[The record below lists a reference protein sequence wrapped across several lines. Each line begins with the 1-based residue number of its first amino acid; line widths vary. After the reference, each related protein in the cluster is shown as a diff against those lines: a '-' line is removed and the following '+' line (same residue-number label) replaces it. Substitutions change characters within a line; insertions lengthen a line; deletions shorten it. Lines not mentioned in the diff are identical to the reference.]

1 MTTSLFI
8 SPATALLVGALAL
21 IFTRGMARKAVLLVF
36 PLLAL
41 VLVWQASTGSVSA
54 SYLGYA
60 LTPIRVDTL
69 AVLFGAVFALAAFL
83 GALFA
88 LDRAS
93 TLELSSAFVYAAGA
107 LGVVLAGD
115 WITLFV
121 WWEIMAIASTLVV
134 VCGGE
139 KAHGPAFRYALV
151 HFLGGVLLM
160 AGIAGEIAMS
170 GTAMITTLKP
180 DSWSRWLILAGI
192 LINAGA
198 PPLWAWVSDAYPASS
213 WSGMVFLSVFTT
225 KTAAYVLLRAFPGA
239 EVLVWIGLVMGIYGV
254 LYAALENDVRRLIA
268 FAIVSQMGIKV
279 AGVGIGTPLALNGV
293 AAHSAAAVIYTA
305 LLVMVVGSVL
315 RQTGKTRMTE
325 LGGLAD
331 AMPLTAFSCLI
342 GALTIAAFP
351 LTSGFVSKSM
361 IIDAAAKQHLAGPWI
376 VLTAISVGA
385 LLHAGLRLPWLVFF
399 GPANAQNASDPP
411 QSMRIAMA
419 LAAVLCVVIGI
430 VPDGLYVML
439 PDQVPYA
446 PYSASHVLVQLQL
459 LAFAGLVFYLMRD
472 WLRAQ
477 PGITLDLD
485 WLYRRAGARLARGF
499 DDLTAGAWTRLVSGI
514 NGKAAKLHEL
524 LLIHHGPVGTFGRT
538 WPTGTMAF
546 WTTLLLGAFLLIAVM
561 T

>member
-1 MTTSLFI
+1 MTTSFFT
-8 SPATALLVGALAL
+8 SPPMVLILGALVL
-21 IFTRGMARKAVLLVF
+21 VFTQGIARKAVLIAF

-41 VLVWQASTGSVSA
+41 VLVWQAPTGSISA

-60 LTPIRVDTL
+60 LTPIRLDAL

-88 LDRAS
+88 LDRTS

-121 WWEIMAIASTLVV
+121 WWEVMAIASTLVV
-134 VCGGE
+134 VCGGD
-139 KAHGPAFRYALV
+139 KAYGPAFRYALV

-160 AGIAGEIAMS
+160 AGIAGELAMS
-170 GTAMITTLKP
+170 GTATITSIKP
-180 DSWSRWLILAGI
+180 ESWPRWLILAGI

-225 KTAAYVLLRAFPGA
+225 KTAAYVLLRVFPGT
-239 EVLVWIGLVMGIYGV
+239 EVLVWIGVVMGIYGV

-279 AGVGIGTPLALNGV
+279 AGVGIGTPLALDGV

-305 LLVMVVGSVL
+305 LLVMVAGSVL
-315 RQTGKTRMTE
+315 HQTGKTRMTE

-342 GALTIAAFP
+342 GVLSIAAFP

-361 IIDAAAKQHLAGPWI
+361 IIDAAANQHLAGPWI
-376 VLTAISVGA
+376 ALTAISVGA
-385 LLHAGLRLPWLVFF
+385 VLHAGLRMPWLVFF
-399 GPANAQNASDPP
+399 GPAKVQKASDPP

-439 PDQVPYA
+439 PHQVPYV
-446 PYSASHVLVQLQL
+446 PYSASHVLVQLQF
-459 LAFAGLVFYLMRD
+459 LAFAALAFYLVRD
-472 WLRAQ
+472 WFRAQ
-477 PGITLDLD
+477 PSITLDLD
-485 WLYRRAGARLARGF
+485 WFYRRPGKWLARGF
-499 DDLTAGAWTRLVSGI
+499 DDLTASAWTRLVSGI
-514 NGKAAKLHEL
+514 NGKAAKLHDL
-524 LLIHHGPVGTFGRT
+524 LLTHHGPSGTFGRT

-546 WTTLLLGAFLLIAVM
+546 WTTLLLGAFLLIAAM
-561 T
+561 G

>member
-1 MTTSLFI
+1 MTTSFFT
-8 SPATALLVGALAL
+8 SPPMVLILGALVL
-21 IFTRGMARKAVLLVF
+21 VFTQGIARKAVLIAF

-41 VLVWQASTGSVSA
+41 VLVWQAPTGSISA

-60 LTPIRVDTL
+60 LTPIRLDAL

-88 LDRAS
+88 LDRTS

-121 WWEIMAIASTLVV
+121 WWEVMAIASTLVV
-134 VCGGE
+134 VCGGD
-139 KAHGPAFRYALV
+139 KAYGPAFRYALV

-170 GTAMITTLKP
+170 GTATITSIKP
-180 DSWSRWLILAGI
+180 ESWPRWLILAGI

-225 KTAAYVLLRAFPGA
+225 KTAAYVLLRVFPGT
-239 EVLVWIGLVMGIYGV
+239 EVLVWIGVVMGIYGV

-279 AGVGIGTPLALNGV
+279 AGVGIGTPLALDGV

-305 LLVMVVGSVL
+305 LLVMVAGSVL
-315 RQTGKTRMTE
+315 HQTGKTRMTE

-342 GALTIAAFP
+342 GVLSIAAFP

-361 IIDAAAKQHLAGPWI
+361 IIDAAANQHLAGPWI
-376 VLTAISVGA
+376 ALTAISVGA
-385 LLHAGLRLPWLVFF
+385 VLHAGLRMPWLVFF
-399 GPANAQNASDPP
+399 GAAKVQKASDPP

-439 PDQVPYA
+439 PHQVPYV
-446 PYSASHVLVQLQL
+446 PYSASHVLVQLQF
-459 LAFAGLVFYLMRD
+459 LAFAALAFYLVRD
-472 WLRAQ
+472 WFRAQ

-485 WLYRRAGARLARGF
+485 WFYRRPGKWLARGF
-499 DDLTAGAWTRLVSGI
+499 DDLTASAWTRLVSGI
-514 NGKAAKLHEL
+514 NGKAAKLHDL
-524 LLIHHGPVGTFGRT
+524 LFTHHGPSGTFGRT

-546 WTTLLLGAFLLIAVM
+546 WTTLLLGAFLLIAAM
-561 T
+561 G